1 MHVQV
6 RHAFAAVAAVVD
18 DDPITR
24 LGDAEFF
31 RQRRGGQE
39 QVTEHGLVGGRG
51 LADSRDEFLRMGSG
65 RAANLA
71 IAFQA
76 TGIEALFASQTGAG
90 LKKR

>member
-1 MHVQV
+1 MAYILKRSATGRPRDWHLPVIACQ
-6 RHAFAAVAAVVD
+6 AVDGSSEAQCCAQLSIVLINDMLD
-18 DDPITR
+18 D
-24 LGDAEFF
+24 
-31 RQRRGGQE
+31 
-39 QVTEHGLVGGRG
+39 
-51 LADSRDEFLRMGSG
+51 DSRDEFLRRGSG